1 MEPKQASDTI
11 KQEAYQLMQ
20 MIRGFRKRKSSDF
33 ENKDL
38 LNWLCIALQQQADF
52 KLSIAN
58 LLTDISKV
66 YPDFHLD
73 AVATESVYKPS
84 EQVERTM
91 NVQAP
96 PFDQSFWMGLGD
108 L

>member
-11 KQEAYQLMQ
+11 KQEAYQIMQ

-33 ENKDL
+33 ESKDL

-52 KLSIAN
+52 KLSMAN
-58 LLTDISKV
+58 LLMDIGKA
-66 YPDFHLD
+66 YPDLNLD
-73 AVATESVYKPS
+73 AIATENVYKPS
-84 EQVERTM
+84 EQVERAM
-91 NVQAP
+91 NVQSP